1 MKAVTVFLFSCLLV
15 SAAVAADARY
25 VIDDPFVGVYSGRFV
40 AGPGGGKAEAQIRS
54 LGNGSYDGFI
64 ALKTPVDGEDHIFTI
79 AVISP
84 FQPGADQKAK
94 IGGAHPNTLQA
105 HKDNPDKRL
114 SFPELTFRGEVS
126 PGKISGEFSGPFASR
141 GTFTYELSRIAPPQ
155 SPTLDAPAP
164 KGAVVLFDGKDLSQ
178 WKASKWKI
186 NDGVLEV
193 GDGNLIAKQSLTNFV
208 LHLEFRTPNM
218 PEARGQGRGNSG
230 VYLRSVFEVQVLDSF
245 GLFPLADND
254 CGGIYKVKAPAV
266 GEVNACL
273 PPGVWQ
279 TYDITFRDGDQKS
292 GRAPVITVV
301 QNGKT
306 IVDNAKVPMD
316 LFVNGTGGGEV
327 GGGFLMLQNH
337 GNAVQYRNIWAQPI
351 E

>member
-15 SAAVAADARY
+15 SLAAAADPRY
-25 VIDDPFVGVYSGRFV
+25 VIDDPFAGVYSGRFV
-40 AGPGGGKAEAQIRS
+40 AGPSGGKAEAQIRS
-54 LGNGSYDGFI
+54 LGNGSYDGLL
-64 ALKTPVDGEDHIFTI
+64 ALKTQVDGDDRIFTI
-79 AVISP
+79 AVITP
-84 FQPGADQKAK
+84 FRPDADQKANF
-94 IGGAHPNTLQA
+94 GGTHPNTLQ
-105 HKDNPDKRL
+105 KNLNNPDKRL
-114 SFPELTFRGEVS
+114 SFPQLNFRGEIT
-126 PGKISGEFSGPFASR
+126 PGKISGEFSGAFATR
-141 GTFTYELSRIAPPQ
+141 GTFTFDLSRITPPKSPTMDAPPP
-155 SPTLDAPAP
+155 S
-164 KGAVVLFDGKDLSQ
+164 GAIVMFDGKDLSK
-178 WKASKWKI
+178 WKSSKWKI

-218 PEARGQGRGNSG
+218 PTALGQERGNSG

-245 GLFPLADND
+245 GIFPLADND
-254 CGGIYKVKAPAV
+254 CGGIYKVKAPDV
-266 GEVNACL
+266 GQVNACL

-279 TYDITFRDGDQKS
+279 TYDITFRDGDEKS

-306 IVDNAKVPMD
+306 IIDKAQVPMD